1 MRRPTTA
8 TTQAIE
14 IYVCF
19 KDKLK
24 NVTITVAAAD
34 IAEAR
39 RIARR
44 WGEQEAGE
52 PVIRT
57 IYKGVVPLPNRATQR
72 VDGVTMWPPLF

>member
-1 MRRPTTA
+1 MTA
-8 TTQAIE
+8 TTQAID
-14 IYVCF
+14 IHVCC
-19 KDKLK
+19 KDTLQ
-24 NVTITVAAAD
+24 NVTITVATAD

-57 IYKGVVPLPNRATQR
+57 FYKGVVPLPDRATQR